1 MGMKHITQ
9 HLGCHMDGFVG
20 HSNMS
25 GVKEMGLDVTV
36 TCRGHMDVV

>member
-9 HLGCHMDGFVG
+9 HLGCHMDGFGG

-25 GVKEMGLDVTV
+25 GVKRDGIGRHGNM
-36 TCRGHMDVV
+36 